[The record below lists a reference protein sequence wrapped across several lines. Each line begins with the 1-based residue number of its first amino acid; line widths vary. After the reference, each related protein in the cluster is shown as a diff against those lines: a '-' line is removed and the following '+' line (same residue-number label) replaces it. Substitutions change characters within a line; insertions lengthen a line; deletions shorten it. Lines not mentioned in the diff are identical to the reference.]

1 MCCWGVWRWGWG
13 EFLGN
18 PPPAIILPGRM
29 EGDEVITPNAT
40 RHPIPHLPPYLS
52 FPTMKTSTAAECDG
66 TQICFRYQFR
76 YFFRNQNFPVTVPT
90 PMENSRENSD
100 TGNKY
105 PGILLWN
112 SIFLHPY
119 FWPHLTIDLF
129 VKANPKDLP
138 LTGNW
143 MLRSDILDT
152 WWRGG
157 RHGETLNFYTSA
169 RLSFV
174 NKW

>member
-1 MCCWGVWRWGWG
+1 M
-13 EFLGN
+13 
-18 PPPAIILPGRM
+18 PP
-29 EGDEVITPNAT
+29 
-40 RHPIPHLPPYLS
+40 
-52 FPTMKTSTAAECDG
+52 G
-66 TQICFRYQFR
+66 TQYPPSPHISPFQQWKHQLRQSVTVPKFVLVPVFISATCSGTYFRYQIFRYQFW
-76 YFFRNQNFPVTVPT
+76 YFFRNQNFPVMVPT
-90 PMENSRENSD
+90 LPKKVENSRENSD

-119 FWPHLTIDLF
+119 FWPHLKIDLF

-143 MLRSDILDT
+143 MLQSDILDT